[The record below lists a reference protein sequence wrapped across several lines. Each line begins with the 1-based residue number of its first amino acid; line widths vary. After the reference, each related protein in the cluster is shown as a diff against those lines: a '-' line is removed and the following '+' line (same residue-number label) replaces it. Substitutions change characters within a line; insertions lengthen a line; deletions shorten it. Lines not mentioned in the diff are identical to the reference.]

1 MTVDEALVLGGGG
14 VSGIAWMTGL
24 LTGLAEAGQDG
35 AAEDSGS
42 MIGSK
47 LAISAVNDPRS

>member
-42 MIGSK
+42 MIVGQNWRYGR
-47 LAISAVNDPRS
+47 VGD